1 MNEPQMLESYVSMYT
16 QCDRK
21 LAQKYLLSK
30 HKHFGV
36 RYKCDQRDNGTLKGS
51 PTP

>member
-1 MNEPQMLESYVSMYT
+1 MKEPQMLESYMYQCT